1 MGIIKRTSVTDQAIE
16 EIKKYLFSGNIKTG
30 EKLVTESELS
40 AMLGVGRST
49 VREAVRTLQAMGYV
63 EIRPG
68 KGTFAKVTSEE
79 EIRSLRDHARD
90 WFTVNE
96 RTLEE
101 FLQVRHLV
109 EPKAAE
115 LAAAYIDPTGI
126 ADLQKA
132 LDRFEAAVMQDSNSA
147 ELAAAD
153 RQFHI
158 GIVRESKNQLLYQF
172 YLQTDKL
179 FMQYATRSFTMLNR
193 EYAQKT
199 LQEHRNILAAI
210 CDGNTASA
218 GEAMTEHLNIAKTR
232 MNIMKIND

>member
-1 MGIIKRTSVTDQAIE
+1 MIKRTSVTDQAIE
-16 EIKKYLFSGNIKTG
+16 EIKKYLLSGNIKTG
-30 EKLVTESELS
+30 EKLETETELS

-49 VREAVRTLQAMGYV
+49 VREAIRTLQAMGYV

-79 EIRSLRDHARD
+79 EIQSLRDHTRD

-101 FLQVRHLV
+101 FLQVRHLL

-115 LAAAYIDPTGI
+115 LAAAYIDPAGI
-126 ADLQKA
+126 ADLQKS
-132 LDRFEAAVMQDSNSA
+132 LERFEAATTHEKNA
-147 ELAAAD
+147 PELAAAD

-179 FMQYATRSFTMLNR
+179 FMQYAIRSFTMLNE
-193 EYAQKT
+193 EYARKT
-199 LQEHRNILAAI
+199 LREHRNIFSAI
-210 CDGNTASA
+210 CDGDTEKAKN
-218 GEAMTEHLNIAKTR
+218 AMTEHLNIAKIR
-232 MNIMKIND
+232 MNMMKSNN